1 MQKISLVLLVAGT
14 LTACQHA
21 PVTPVAP
28 PPKRTV
34 IVIMP
39 PPEVPATPRGALPD
53 IAQGAIKSE
62 PLPST
67 PERPAVSV
75 PIQPPIPMQPKT
87 NTPRRDGHNM
97 PVVTSLIDQAKQQL
111 RQNKLD
117 DAEQSLKSAQRLAP
131 ENPALYAYFTE
142 IALKRQQGAQAE
154 AAARRGLLLAT
165 SSAQKKA
172 FWQLILQAG
181 RMQNKTATIVE
192 AERQLARQR

>member
-1 MQKISLVLLVAGT
+1 MQKISLAILIAST
-14 LTACQHA
+14 LTACQQL
-21 PVTPVAP
+21 PVTSQTP
-28 PPKRTV
+28 PPKRTI
-34 IVIMP
+34 IVITP
-39 PPEVPATPRGALPD
+39 PPEVPVTPKGALPE

-67 PERPAVSV
+67 PERPTLTA

-131 ENPALYAYFTE
+131 ENPALYAYFSE

-165 SSAQKKA
+165 SNAQKKA

-181 RMQNKTATIVE
+181 RMQHKTATIME
-192 AERQLARQR
+192 AERQLARP

>member
-1 MQKISLVLLVAGT
+1 MQKLGLMLIGALT
-14 LTACQHA
+14 LSACQHTPIV
-21 PVTPVAP
+21 PVTT
-28 PPKRTV
+28 PPKRTI
-34 IVIMP
+34 IVITP
-39 PPEVPATPRGALPD
+39 PPEAPATPKGALPE

-62 PLPST
+62 PLPNLS
-67 PERPAVSV
+67 PERPALP

-131 ENPALYAYFTE
+131 DHPALYAYFTE

-154 AAARRGLLLAT
+154 ASARRGLLLA
-165 SSAQKKA
+165 SNAAQKKA

-181 RMQNKTATIVE
+181 KMQNKTSTIVE
-192 AERQLARQR
+192 AERQLARLR